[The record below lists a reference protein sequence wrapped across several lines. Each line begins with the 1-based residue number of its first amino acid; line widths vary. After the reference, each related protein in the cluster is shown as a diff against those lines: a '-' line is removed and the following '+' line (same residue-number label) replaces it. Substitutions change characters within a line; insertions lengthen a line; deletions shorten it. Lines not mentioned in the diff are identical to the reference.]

1 MIVIKNLTS
10 TYNWVVYHR
19 SQGASKYAYLN
30 TTAAFASASGNHNYF
45 NGTEPTSTHF
55 TVDSGN
61 TSARVHVNDFGST
74 YVAYVF
80 AHDDQSF
87 GASGNESIIKCG
99 SYTGNGS
106 TTGPVI
112 DLGFEPQFV
121 FLRCTSRSGG
131 HGGGWYLLDS
141 MRGMPTGHRNNSLQ
155 AQETNAEDGHSNN
168 PGDAANMDLT
178 PTGFQLT
185 TTASSSN
192 ESGANYIYM
201 AIRRPHK
208 PPTAGTD
215 VFKPQATSSN
225 DVSLSSLNAYS
236 DLVLTRKL
244 ESSNTVYNSGFVDRL
259 RGNKQIL
266 TSSQSRAETDFSGTN
281 PDLELVGLQF
291 PFQRIDSESMV
302 FHSFKRAPGFFDMV
316 AYTGTGSSQTINHNL
331 GATPDLLIVKKRS
344 SSGTWWTYSSV
355 TGNNAFMKLEGTDA
369 SESSTNLWNN
379 TTPNSTT
386 FSLGSNNNVVASG
399 STYIAY
405 LFAGLDGI
413 SKVSS
418 YTGTGS
424 NINVDCGF
432 TAGARFVMI
441 KRTDSTGDWYVWDT
455 ARGIVSG
462 NDPYFRLNSYLD
474 NYGTNVD
481 YIDPL
486 NAGFTVT
493 SSAPAAL
500 NASGGTYLFLAIA

>member
-1 MIVIKNLTS
+1 
-10 TYNWVVYHR
+10 
-19 SQGASKYAYLN
+19 
-30 TTAAFASASGNHNYF
+30 
-45 NGTEPTSTHF
+45 
-55 TVDSGN
+55 
-61 TSARVHVNDFGST
+61 
-74 YVAYVF
+74 
-80 AHDDQSF
+80 
-87 GASGNESIIKCG
+87 
-99 SYTGNGS
+99 
-106 TTGPVI
+106 
-112 DLGFEPQFV
+112 
-121 FLRCTSRSGG
+121 
-131 HGGGWYLLDS
+131 
-141 MRGMPTGHRNNSLQ
+141 
-155 AQETNAEDGHSNN
+155 
-168 PGDAANMDLT
+168 
-178 PTGFQLT
+178 
-185 TTASSSN
+185 
-192 ESGANYIYM
+192 
-201 AIRRPHK
+201 
-208 PPTAGTD
+208 
-215 VFKPQATSSN
+215 
-225 DVSLSSLNAYS
+225 
-236 DLVLTRKL
+236 
-244 ESSNTVYNSGFVDRL
+244 
-259 RGNKQIL
+259 
-266 TSSQSRAETDFSGTN
+266 
-281 PDLELVGLQF
+281 
-291 PFQRIDSESMV
+291 
-302 FHSFKRAPGFFDMV
+302 
-316 AYTGTGSSQTINHNL
+316 
-331 GATPDLLIVKKRS
+331 
-344 SSGTWWTYSSV
+344 
-355 TGNNAFMKLEGTDA
+355 MKLEGTDA